1 MPRARAQ
8 ARARFPTGVQ
18 IKTSEILSGKGIDL
32 HYGSS
37 QAVRGAS
44 IALRR
49 GEVTAITGQ
58 SGSGKSSLLYCL
70 AGVLPVANGEVRFE
84 GRLLGELDDEELSA
98 LRRDRFGFVFQYG
111 ELLPELTVE
120 ENTALPLRLAGQR
133 KAPALAAAGEVL
145 GRLGLADLRD
155 RRPSQVSGG
164 RASALL
170 SLGLSC
176 TGPQWSSPTSRLARS
191 TVKTRPLCSR
201 SSSSWPVRR
210 ARLSYSSRT
219 IRQSRLKRTT
229 ATRCP
234 TAFSPRE
241 SRVRHEGTPPG
252 AEAAVRKRTR

>member
-1 MPRARAQ
+1 M
-8 ARARFPTGVQ
+8 
-18 IKTSEILSGKGIDL
+18 DL

-164 RASALL
+164 QSQRVAVARALVHRPAVVFADEPTG
-170 SLGLSC
+170 SLDSENAATVLKEFLE
-176 TGPQWSSPTSRLARS
+176 LARS
-191 TVKTRPLCSR
+191 QGTAVLLVTHDSAVAAQADNRYTMSDGVLT
-201 SSSSWPVRR
+201 
-210 ARLSYSSRT
+210 ARE
-219 IRQSRLKRTT
+219 Q
-229 ATRCP
+229 
-234 TAFSPRE
+234 
-241 SRVRHEGTPPG
+241 G
-252 AEAAVRKRTR
+252 AS